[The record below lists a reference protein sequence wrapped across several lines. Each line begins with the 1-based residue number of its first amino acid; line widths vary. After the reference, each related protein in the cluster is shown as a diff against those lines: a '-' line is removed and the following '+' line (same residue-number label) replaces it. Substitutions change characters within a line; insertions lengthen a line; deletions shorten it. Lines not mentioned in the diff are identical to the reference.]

1 MSERRRHCFT
11 SCSSS
16 ESGCLK
22 YSIRSF
28 SVCNTS
34 STCLA
39 TSVDSLSMVLSK
51 ALREGHERD
60 KSVKRVRQRRRMCLW
75 MALFVITW
83 WSWWRGTWCCG
94 WCGQPETPRADSA
107 AGWARR
113 PCGPQYAGRPKT
125 RKHAQKHAFH
135 RYNWTHKP
143 ISVRPVLKM
152 DLYIV
157 WFS

>member
-28 SVCNTS
+28 SVCSTS

-39 TSVDSLSMVLSK
+39 TSVDSLSIVLSK
-51 ALREGHERD
+51 ALRERHGRD
-60 KSVKRVRQRRRMCLW
+60 EGIKRVRQRRRMCLRI
-75 MALFVITW
+75 ALFVITW

-113 PCGPQYAGRPKT
+113 PCGPQNAGRPTT
-125 RKHAQKHAFH
+125 RTQKYAFH
-135 RYNWTHKP
+135 RCNRSHATT
-143 ISVRPVLKM
+143 SMRPVLKI
-152 DLYIV
+152 DLCIV
-157 WFS
+157 RFS